1 MAKKMGLGR
10 GLDALLP
17 EFEEQETGIREI
29 PVSEIDRNP
38 QQPRRSFDEES
49 LKGLSESIRESGVLN
64 PLLVVQTGKRYRLV
78 AGERRFGTAG
88 QKQRGASGLA
98 DFP

>member
-38 QQPRRSFDEES
+38 QQPRRATAGRSRS
-49 LKGLSESIRESGVLN
+49 SIRRDSRSNRAAWANSV
-64 PLLVVQTGKRYRLV
+64 
-78 AGERRFGTAG
+78 
-88 QKQRGASGLA
+88 
-98 DFP
+98 